1 MERIAAIAGIH
12 EYPLRVAPG
21 VSSMQIKAESM
32 KQALD
37 DAGLNWGDVDGLY
50 DALDGDGGGGL
61 GLAAYLGINPRMID
75 TTQVG
80 GSSYEFHAAHALR
93 DIAAG
98 RCNVAVTTYGSTSA
112 SMRVPIGTG
121 GMGRG
126 GASWQQ
132 NMETPYGSTLIANY
146 AMVAN
151 RHMYDYG
158 TTTEQLAQ
166 ISVATRKHAM
176 RNPRCGQGDDRPAV
190 RQG

>member
-1 MERIAAIAGIH
+1 MERVAAIAGIH

-37 DAGLNWGDVDGLY
+37 DAGLSWGDVDGLY

-98 RCNVAVTTYGSTSA
+98 AATWPSRPTARPPRRCACRSAPAAWAAAAPPGSRTWK
-112 SMRVPIGTG
+112 RPT
-121 GMGRG
+121 
-126 GASWQQ
+126 
-132 NMETPYGSTLIANY
+132 
-146 AMVAN
+146 
-151 RHMYDYG
+151 
-158 TTTEQLAQ
+158 AQ
-166 ISVATRKHAM
+166 
-176 RNPRCGQGDDRPAV
+176 P
-190 RQG
+190 